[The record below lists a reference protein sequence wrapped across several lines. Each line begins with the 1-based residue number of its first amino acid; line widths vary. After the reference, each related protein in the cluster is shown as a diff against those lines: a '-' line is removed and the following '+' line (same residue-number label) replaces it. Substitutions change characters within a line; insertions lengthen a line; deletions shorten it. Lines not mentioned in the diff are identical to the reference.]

1 MAKCKAPKNYTY
13 DAGSGLYYR
22 EMRLE
27 NELGKPIRHMIW
39 FNDETGEY
47 IQKSYN
53 LAPEKKKN
61 NNIVSLAAYAGVAI
75 LVVFLLYSFAVKK
88 DQVMNQEDLI
98 QSAKI
103 TDDSGKRLS
112 FQSYEAALNDSGVV
126 VPTSDTQMILEDE

>member
-1 MAKCKAPKNYTY
+1 MAKYKAPKNYTY

-53 LAPEKKKN
+53 LTPEKKKN

>member
-1 MAKCKAPKNYTY
+1 MAKYKAPKNYTY

-22 EMRLE
+22 EIQLE

-47 IQKSYN
+47 IQKSYY
-53 LAPEKKKN
+53 LAHKKKKN
-61 NNIVSLAAYAGVAI
+61 KKITTLAAYVGVAI
-75 LVVFLLYSFAVKK
+75 VVAFLLYSFVFKK
-88 DQVMNQEDLI
+88 DRVMNQEDLI
-98 QSAKI
+98 QSVKI
-103 TDDSGKRLS
+103 TDDSGKSLS

>member
-1 MAKCKAPKNYTY
+1 MAKYKAPKNYTY

-27 NELGKPIRHMIW
+27 NEFGKPIRHMIW

-53 LAPEKKKN
+53 LTPEKKKN

-75 LVVFLLYSFAVKK
+75 LVVFLLYSFVVKK

-103 TDDSGKRLS
+103 TDDRGKSLS